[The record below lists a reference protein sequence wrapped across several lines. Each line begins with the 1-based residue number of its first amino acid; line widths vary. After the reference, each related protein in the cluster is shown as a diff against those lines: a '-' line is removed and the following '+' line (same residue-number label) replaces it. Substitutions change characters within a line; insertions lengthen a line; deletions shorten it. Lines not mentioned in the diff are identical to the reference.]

1 MVKVSGGIRVREA
14 QCRGCA
20 NCIKSCPTEAI
31 RVIDGLIRIIPDL
44 CIDCGECI
52 RSCRD
57 KAITVNEDEW
67 DLLRSREGL

>member
-1 MVKVSGGIRVREA
+1 MSGGIRVREA

-44 CIDCGECI
+44 CIDCGNAYEAAGT
-52 RSCRD
+52 RPSP
-57 KAITVNEDEW
+57 
-67 DLLRSREGL
+67 